1 MKRIN
6 MKRVLVLCLLFLG
19 YDMFAQTNLEKVQAQ
34 IEKGNFMNAH
44 EMIENFL
51 EDNNLS
57 NTEKE
62 VLKFEHERMD
72 RISKDFNKTETDILQ
87 FLEKYYPGITS
98 KDLEKWEKNK
108 KLEFKYINGKKL
120 YFNRAARNLF
130 LLDEEAKAV
139 KEKVDG
145 ISVNSLQL
153 FLSKY
158 IPKVIEKGKSKNNT
172 LVNPVKITL
181 NYTLT
186 VDANAVP
193 EGEVIRCWLPYPKET
208 NRRQK
213 DVKLLS
219 INSNNYVIS
228 NDKNLQRSIYLE
240 KVTEKDKPTVFNA
253 EFEYS
258 ASAEYNKIEPERIKA
273 YNKETELY
281 KHFTS
286 QVFPHIMFSDKI
298 KELSNEII
306 GEEKNPF
313 YIAKK
318 IFTWIDKNIPWAG
331 AREYST
337 IYNIPEYVIDNK
349 HGDCGQVSLLFITL
363 CRYNGI
369 PAKWQSGWMLHPG
382 DVNLHDWAEFYLE
395 GYGWLPVDQSF
406 GITKSEDENVNY
418 FYLGGMDSYRLIV
431 NDDISAPL
439 FPAKLYPRSETVDFQ
454 RGEVEWRGGNLYFDK
469 WDYNMNVKYSE

>member
-1 MKRIN
+1 MII
-6 MKRVLVLCLLFLG
+6 LG
-19 YDMFAQTNLEKVQAQ
+19 VNLIAQTKLEKVQAQ
-34 IEKGNFMNAH
+34 IEKGNFMNAN

-51 EDNNLS
+51 EEEGLS
-57 NTEKE
+57 STEKE
-62 VLKFEHERMD
+62 ALRFEHERME
-72 RISKDFNKTETDILQ
+72 RIVKDFKKTEADILKY
-87 FLEKYYPGITS
+87 LEKYYPGITS
-98 KDLEKWEKNK
+98 KDLEKWEKTK
-108 KLEFKYINGKKL
+108 KLEFKYINGKKY
-120 YFNRAARNLF
+120 YFNRAHTNLF

-139 KEKVDG
+139 KEKIDG
-145 ISVNSLQL
+145 QSINSLEL
-153 FLSKY
+153 FLSKF
-158 IPKVIEKGKSKNNT
+158 IPKVVEKGTKKKNS
-172 LVNPVKITL
+172 LVNPVKLTL
-181 NYTLT
+181 NYSLE
-186 VDANAVP
+186 VEANAVP
-193 EGEVIRCWLPYPKET
+193 DGEVIRCWLPYPRED

-213 DVKLLS
+213 NIKLLKV
-219 INSNNYVIS
+219 NTTNYVIAGD
-228 NDKNLQRSIYLE
+228 NNLQRTIYME
-240 KVTEKDKPTVFNA
+240 KVAEKDKPTVFNI

-258 ASAEYNKIEPERIKA
+258 AYAEYNKIEVEKVKP
-273 YNKETELY
+273 YNKESELY
-281 KHFTS
+281 KKYT
-286 QVFPHIMFSDKI
+286 QEVYPHIVFTDKI
-298 KELSNEII
+298 KSLSKEIV
-306 GEEKNPF
+306 GDEDNP
-313 YIAKK
+313 YKIAQK

-337 IYNIPEYVIDNK
+337 IYNIPEYVIENR

-406 GITKSEDENVNY
+406 GLVKSERPEIQY

-454 RGEVEWRGGNLYFDK
+454 RGEVEWKGGNLYFDK